1 MKQHECD
8 GCKYFDAESIC
19 EKRKSDLSCYCVTE
33 PTKSYTSTMGLIK
46 NCEIMK
52 ASKTLYLPI
61 KQEWIKM
68 ILSFVKREDYRTMTE
83 YWRKRLYNKD
93 GTPRD
98 YRFICF
104 HNYKTAW
111 WFSFD
116 GIDIGEGNVRW
127 GAPAGENV
135 YRIKIGKFIEE
146 CEYGN

>member
-1 MKQHECD
+1 
-8 GCKYFDAESIC
+8 
-19 EKRKSDLSCYCVTE
+19 
-33 PTKSYTSTMGLIK
+33 
-46 NCEIMK
+46 MK
-52 ASKTLYLPI
+52 ASETLYLPI

-93 GTPRD
+93 GTQRE